1 MLFLYILKK
10 RIKLIIVI
18 TLLSISFAIV
28 YLFFIAQP
36 VYLTTAKLL
45 PTGEDN
51 SLSNIQGLASQFGL
65 ALPFQSGSNLSFSDI
80 YPEIVKSRQLTGIV
94 LEKKF
99 NTRKFGQNQL
109 LKNILSRQYRLDK
122 YDVDERFKRSSD
134 ILQDNIKVSKAR
146 LTSIVTLEVRGLEPE
161 FAVDLANTIISES
174 DKLQREF
181 KTHQISD
188 KRSFIEERIK
198 DVKKD
203 LDSAQ
208 EDLKEFREKNRQL
221 QYSPALLLEEE
232 RLRTEMDVKKEIFS
246 TLKQQFELVKIEE
259 VEEGATVQILD
270 KPVAP
275 YEKSSPKIFLS
286 IFLSIFIGFGL
297 SVVIAYVMDG
307 LE

>member
-203 LDSAQ
+203 LESAQ
-208 EDLKEFREKNRQL
+208 EDLKEFRERNRQV

-232 RLRTEMDVKKEIFS
+232 RLTTEMDVKKEIFS

>member
-122 YDVDERFKRSSD
+122 YDVDERFKRSSE

-203 LDSAQ
+203 LESAQ
-208 EDLKEFREKNRQL
+208 EDLKEFRERNRQV

-232 RLRTEMDVKKEIFS
+232 RLTTEMDVKKEIFS

>member
-1 MLFLYILKK
+1 MLFFYIIKK
-10 RIKLIIVI
+10 RIKLIIAI
-18 TLLSISFAIV
+18 TLSSITFTILYV
-28 YLFFIAQP
+28 FFIAHP
-36 VYLTTAKLL
+36 VFVTTAKLL

-65 ALPFQSGSNLSFSDI
+65 SLPFQSGSNLSFSDI

-99 NTRKFGQNQL
+99 NTRKFGQKQL

-122 YDVDERFKRSSD
+122 YDVDERFKRASE

-146 LTSIVTLEVRGLEPE
+146 LTSIVTLEIGGIEPE
-161 FAVDLANTIISES
+161 FSVDLANAIITES
-174 DKLQREF
+174 DKLQRQF
-181 KTHQISD
+181 KTHQIAD

-203 LDSAQ
+203 LEIAQ
-208 EDLKEFREKNRQL
+208 EDLKEFREKNRQV

-232 RLRTEMDVKKEIFS
+232 RLTTEMDVKKEIFS
-246 TLKQQFELVKIEE
+246 TLKQQFELAKIEE
-259 VEEGATVQILD
+259 VEEAATVQILD

-275 YEKSSPKIFLS
+275 YEQSSPKILLS
-286 IFLSIFIGFGL
+286 IILSIFIGFGL
-297 SVVIAYVMDG
+297 SVLIAYVMDE

>member
-10 RIKLIIVI
+10 RIKLIITI
-18 TLLSISFAIV
+18 TFLSISLAILYV
-28 YLFFIAQP
+28 FLIAHP
-36 VYLTTAKLL
+36 VYVTSAKLL

-51 SLSNIQGLASQFGL
+51 SLSNIQGLASQFGFSI
-65 ALPFQSGSNLSFSDI
+65 PFQSGSNLSFSDI

-109 LKNILSRQYRLDK
+109 LKNILSRQYRLGK
-122 YDVDERFKRSSD
+122 YDVDERFKRASE

-161 FAVDLANTIISES
+161 FSVDLANTIISES

-203 LDSAQ
+203 LESAQ
-208 EDLKEFREKNRQL
+208 EDLKEFREKNRQV

-232 RLRTEMDVKKEIFS
+232 RLTTEMDVKKEIFS
-246 TLKQQFELVKIEE
+246 TLKQQFELAKIEE

>member
-122 YDVDERFKRSSD
+122 YDVDERFKRSSE

-181 KTHQISD
+181 KTHQVSD

-203 LDSAQ
+203 LESAQ
-208 EDLKEFREKNRQL
+208 EDLKEFREKNRQV

-232 RLRTEMDVKKEIFS
+232 RLTTEMDVKKEIFS

-297 SVVIAYVMDG
+297 SVVIAYVIDG

>member
-1 MLFLYILKK
+1 MLFLYIIKK

-122 YDVDERFKRSSD
+122 YDVDERFKRSSE

-203 LDSAQ
+203 LESAQ
-208 EDLKEFREKNRQL
+208 EDLKEFRERNRQV

-232 RLRTEMDVKKEIFS
+232 RLTTEMDVKKEIFS

-270 KPVAP
+270 KPVSP

>member
-1 MLFLYILKK
+1 MLFLYIIKK

-18 TLLSISFAIV
+18 TLLSISFAV
-28 YLFFIAQP
+28 TYVFLIAQP

-122 YDVDERFKRSSD
+122 YDVDERFKRSSE

-203 LDSAQ
+203 LESAQ
-208 EDLKEFREKNRQL
+208 EDLKEFRERNRQV

-232 RLRTEMDVKKEIFS
+232 RLTTEMDVKKEIFS

>member
-188 KRSFIEERIK
+188 KRSFFEERIK

-203 LDSAQ
+203 LENAQ
-208 EDLKEFREKNRQL
+208 EALKEFREKNRQV

-232 RLRTEMDVKKEIFS
+232 RLTTEMDVKKEIFS
-246 TLKQQFELVKIEE
+246 TLKQQFELAKIEE

-270 KPVAP
+270 SPVAP
-275 YEKSSPKIFLS
+275 YEQSSPKIFLS

-297 SVVIAYVMDG
+297 SVLIAYVMDG

>member
-122 YDVDERFKRSSD
+122 YDVDERFKRSSE

-203 LDSAQ
+203 LESAQ
-208 EDLKEFREKNRQL
+208 EDLKEFRERNRQV

-232 RLRTEMDVKKEIFS
+232 RLTTEMDVKKEIFS

-270 KPVAP
+270 KPVSP
-275 YEKSSPKIFLS
+275 YEKSSPKIFFS

>member
-122 YDVDERFKRSSD
+122 YDIDERFKRSSE

-203 LDSAQ
+203 LESAQ
-208 EDLKEFREKNRQL
+208 EDLKEFRERNRQV

-232 RLRTEMDVKKEIFS
+232 RLTTEMDVKKEIFS

>member
-51 SLSNIQGLASQFGL
+51 SLSNIQGLASQFGFSI
-65 ALPFQSGSNLSFSDI
+65 PFQSGSNLSFSDI

-99 NTRKFGQNQL
+99 NTRKYGQNQL

-122 YDVDERFKRSSD
+122 YDVDERFKRSSE

-203 LDSAQ
+203 LESAQ
-208 EDLKEFREKNRQL
+208 EDLKEFRERNRQV

-232 RLRTEMDVKKEIFS
+232 RLTTEMDVKKEIFS
-246 TLKQQFELVKIEE
+246 TLKQQFELAKIEE

-270 KPVAP
+270 RPVAP
-275 YEKSSPKIFLS
+275 YEQSSPKIFLS

-297 SVVIAYVMDG
+297 SVLVAYVMDG

>member
-122 YDVDERFKRSSD
+122 YDVDERFKRSSE

-203 LDSAQ
+203 LESAQ
-208 EDLKEFREKNRQL
+208 EDLKEFRERNRQV

-232 RLRTEMDVKKEIFS
+232 RLTTEMDVKKEIFS
-246 TLKQQFELVKIEE
+246 TLKQQFELAKIEE

>member
-10 RIKLIIVI
+10 RIKLIGVI
-18 TLLSISFAIV
+18 TLFSISFAIV
-28 YLFFIAQP
+28 YVIFITHP
-36 VYLTTAKLL
+36 IYVTTAKLL

-122 YDVDERFKRSSD
+122 YDVDERFKRSSE

-203 LDSAQ
+203 LESAQ
-208 EDLKEFREKNRQL
+208 EDLKEFRERNRQV

-232 RLRTEMDVKKEIFS
+232 RLTTEMDVKKEIFS

>member
-122 YDVDERFKRSSD
+122 YDVDERFKRSSE

-203 LDSAQ
+203 LESAQ
-208 EDLKEFREKNRQL
+208 EDLKEFRERNRQV

-232 RLRTEMDVKKEIFS
+232 RLTTEMDVKKEIFS

-286 IFLSIFIGFGL
+286 IFLSTFIGFGL

>member
-122 YDVDERFKRSSD
+122 YDVDERFKRSSE

-181 KTHQISD
+181 KTHQVSD

-203 LDSAQ
+203 LEIAQ
-208 EDLKEFREKNRQL
+208 EDLKEFREKNRQV

-232 RLRTEMDVKKEIFS
+232 RLTTEMDVKKEIFS

>member
-51 SLSNIQGLASQFGL
+51 SFSNIQGLASQFGL

-80 YPEIVKSRQLTGIV
+80 YPEIVKSRQLTRIV

-122 YDVDERFKRSSD
+122 YDVDERFKRSSE

-203 LDSAQ
+203 LESAQ
-208 EDLKEFREKNRQL
+208 EDLKEFRERNRQV

-232 RLRTEMDVKKEIFS
+232 RLTTEMDVKKEIFS

>member
-10 RIKLIIVI
+10 RIKLIIAI
-18 TLLSISFAIV
+18 TFLSISFAILYV
-28 YLFFIAQP
+28 FFIAHP
-36 VYLTTAKLL
+36 VYVTSAKLL

-51 SLSNIQGLASQFGL
+51 SLSNIQGLASQFGFSI
-65 ALPFQSGSNLSFSDI
+65 PFQSGSNLSFSDI

-99 NTRKFGQNQL
+99 NTRKYGQNQL

-122 YDVDERFKRSSD
+122 YDVDERFKRASD

-146 LTSIVTLEVRGLEPE
+146 LTSIVTLEVSGLEPE

-203 LDSAQ
+203 LESAQ
-208 EDLKEFREKNRQL
+208 EDLKEFREKNRQV

-232 RLRTEMDVKKEIFS
+232 RLTTEMDVKKEIFS

>member
-1 MLFLYILKK
+1 MLFLYIIKK

-122 YDVDERFKRSSD
+122 YDVDERFKRSSE

-203 LDSAQ
+203 LESAQ
-208 EDLKEFREKNRQL
+208 EDLKEFRERNRQV

-232 RLRTEMDVKKEIFS
+232 RLKTEMDVKKEIFS

>member
-10 RIKLIIVI
+10 RIKLIIMI

-122 YDVDERFKRSSD
+122 YDVDERFKRSSE

-203 LDSAQ
+203 LESAQ
-208 EDLKEFREKNRQL
+208 EDLKEFRERNRQV

-232 RLRTEMDVKKEIFS
+232 RLTTEMDVKKEIFS
-246 TLKQQFELVKIEE
+246 TLKQQFELAKIEE

>member
-122 YDVDERFKRSSD
+122 YDVDERFKRSSE

-181 KTHQISD
+181 KTHQVSD

-203 LDSAQ
+203 LESAQ
-208 EDLKEFREKNRQL
+208 EDLKEFREKNRQV

-232 RLRTEMDVKKEIFS
+232 RLTTEMDVKKEIFS

-275 YEKSSPKIFLS
+275 YEKSSPKIFFS
-286 IFLSIFIGFGL
+286 IFLSIFIGFGI
-297 SVVIAYVMDG
+297 SVVLAYVMDG

>member
-1 MLFLYILKK
+1 MLFLYIIKK

-18 TLLSISFAIV
+18 TLLSISFSIV

-51 SLSNIQGLASQFGL
+51 SLSNIQGFASQFGL

-181 KTHQISD
+181 KTHQVSD

-203 LDSAQ
+203 LESAQ
-208 EDLKEFREKNRQL
+208 EDLKEFRERNRQV

-232 RLRTEMDVKKEIFS
+232 RLKTEMDVKKEIFS

>member
-10 RIKLIIVI
+10 RIKLIIAI
-18 TLLSISFAIV
+18 TLLSILFAIAHV
-28 YLFFIAQP
+28 FFIAHP
-36 VYLTTAKLL
+36 VYVTTAKLL

-51 SLSNIQGLASQFGL
+51 SLSNIQGLASQFGYT
-65 ALPFQSGSNLSFSDI
+65 LPMQSASNLSFSDI
-80 YPEIVKSRQLTGIV
+80 YPEIVKSRQLIGVV

-99 NTRKFGQNQL
+99 NTRKYGQNQL

-122 YDVDERFKRSSD
+122 YDVDERFKRASE

-146 LTSIVTLEVRGLEPE
+146 LTSIVTLEVGAIEPD
-161 FAVDLANTIISES
+161 FAVDLTNAIINES
-174 DKLQREF
+174 DKLQRQF
-181 KTHQISD
+181 KTHQVSD
-188 KRSFIEERIK
+188 KRSFIQDRIK

-203 LDSAQ
+203 LESAQ
-208 EDLKEFREKNRQL
+208 EDLKEFREKNRQV

-232 RLRTEMDVKKEIFS
+232 RLTTEMDVKKEIFS
-246 TLKQQFELVKIEE
+246 TLKQQFELAKIEE

-275 YEKSSPKIFLS
+275 YEQSSPKVILS
-286 IFLSIFIGFGL
+286 IFLSFFIGFGL
-297 SVVIAYVMDG
+297 SVVMAYVMDG

>member
-122 YDVDERFKRSSD
+122 YDVDERFKRSSE

-203 LDSAQ
+203 LESAQ
-208 EDLKEFREKNRQL
+208 ENLKEFRERNRQV

-232 RLRTEMDVKKEIFS
+232 RLTTEMDVKKEIFS

>member
-122 YDVDERFKRSSD
+122 YDVDERFKRSSE

-203 LDSAQ
+203 LESAQ
-208 EDLKEFREKNRQL
+208 EDLKEFRERNRQV

-232 RLRTEMDVKKEIFS
+232 RLTTEMDVKKEIFS

-270 KPVAP
+270 TPVAP

>member
-1 MLFLYILKK
+1 MLFLYIIKK

-122 YDVDERFKRSSD
+122 YDVDERFKRSSE

-181 KTHQISD
+181 KTHQVSD

-203 LDSAQ
+203 LESAQ
-208 EDLKEFREKNRQL
+208 EDLKEFRERNRQV

-232 RLRTEMDVKKEIFS
+232 RLTTEMDVKKEIFS

>member
-1 MLFLYILKK
+1 MLFLYIIKK
-10 RIKLIIVI
+10 RIKLILVI
-18 TLLSISFAIV
+18 TLLSISFAIS

-51 SLSNIQGLASQFGL
+51 SFSNIQGLASQFGL

-80 YPEIVKSRQLTGIV
+80 YPEIVKSRQLTRIV

-122 YDVDERFKRSSD
+122 YDFDERFKRSSE
-134 ILQDNIKVSKAR
+134 ILQNNIKVSKAR

-181 KTHQISD
+181 KTHQVSD

-203 LDSAQ
+203 LESAQ
-208 EDLKEFREKNRQL
+208 EDLKEFREKNRQV

-232 RLRTEMDVKKEIFS
+232 RLTTEMDVKKEIFS

-275 YEKSSPKIFLS
+275 YEKSSPKIFFS
-286 IFLSIFIGFGL
+286 IFLSIFIGFGI
-297 SVVIAYVMDG
+297 SVVLAYVMDG